1 MTWFCQQCKQNN
13 TEHQEYCRNCRAH
26 WSKVWVKPK
35 RRSRSKSAKATSY
48 RDAGHQE
55 PTEENVDWN
64 VFPLKAP
71 WIPTTPSSR
80 VQGKKGETTVGAGSN
95 VPSAQHVVQPA
106 QVSNTDMALTAE
118 EEKILENL
126 KGLQEAGLEFSMD
139 MQQKL
144 EILVAKQAAGAKKP
158 LTHGHLNSLEQSQI
172 AIDECSQK
180 NRRAGSR
187 MVKLCPEDYGE
198 GQAACGY
205 VSVLQSG
212 SSRGLQQQVGGTL
225 NVEERD
231 DRSIL
236 VHVGTGSHSG
246 AHGEECGCGK
256 TDPQLGRSHRHR
268 ECRGCRGFDRRHGR
282 RGTNGGGKHCSQQV
296 SAQESQAFS
305 WGGIS
310 NKGSQPAS
318 KAESS
323 RCERHESQGERTEHV
338 DSMDSGVDSFD
349 PWPSGLRQ
357 REGEK
362 SAVR

>member
-1 MTWFCQQCKQNN
+1 MKPLGKRTKRKVRSAIQLLAGHHSFDQRQVPPQIWWQVGMTWFCQQCKQNN

-80 VQGKKGETTVGAGSN
+80 VQGKKGETTVGAGSD

-158 LTHGHLNSLEQSQI
+158 LTHGHLNRLNKVKSQLTNAAKRIEELDQEWSSFVQKTREKVKQHAAMYQSCRADLLEAYNSKLEELSMLKKEMTEASLSMLAPAVTVAPMEKSVDVEKQIHSLEEV
-172 AIDECSQK
+172 IDIESVVG
-180 NRRAGSR
+180 AVDLTDDMDDEVPMG
-187 MVKLCPEDYGE
+187 GE
-198 GQAACGY
+198 A
-205 VSVLQSG
+205 L
-212 SSRGLQQQVGGTL
+212 
-225 NVEERD
+225 
-231 DRSIL
+231 
-236 VHVGTGSHSG
+236 
-246 AHGEECGCGK
+246 
-256 TDPQLGRSHRHR
+256 
-268 ECRGCRGFDRRHGR
+268 
-282 RGTNGGGKHCSQQV
+282 
-296 SAQESQAFS
+296 
-305 WGGIS
+305 
-310 NKGSQPAS
+310 QPAS
-318 KAESS
+318 VCPRIPSLFVG
-323 RCERHESQGERTEHV
+323 RHLQ
-338 DSMDSGVDSFD
+338 
-349 PWPSGLRQ
+349 Q
-357 REGEK
+357 R
-362 SAVR
+362 